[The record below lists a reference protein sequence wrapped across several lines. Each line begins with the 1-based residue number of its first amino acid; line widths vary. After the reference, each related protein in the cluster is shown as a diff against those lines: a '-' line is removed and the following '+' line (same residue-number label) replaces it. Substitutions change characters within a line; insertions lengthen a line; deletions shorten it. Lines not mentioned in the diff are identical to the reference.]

1 MNHPIEDVVRIIILY
16 SILPQHRYLQKTM
29 KIMLAGK
36 SDNKR
41 AYEIIFIKK
50 EVGLEETKE

>member
-1 MNHPIEDVVRIIILY
+1 
-16 SILPQHRYLQKTM
+16 M

-36 SDNKR
+36 GDNKR
-41 AYEIIFIKK
+41 VYEIIFVKR